1 MEEHLEHVVEECRG
15 FPYARAKEMAP
26 KVLKEYV
33 RRHGGDD
40 NTNDKEELIRR
51 LFACWQDPDDRLP
64 GHSRPLPGDA
74 LAAPHSWEQQHPQRV
89 THEYGQLLDAA
100 QATERRAENA
110 KRLNNTID
118 SFLSEATGS
127 STVLRFAFV
136 EPVGSQAYM
145 GVDRAVYA
153 DPRLSRPSRALSQ
166 RDRRMGPFLQEAAQ
180 KSKFYGSIVLN
191 HRVVLHAIDA
201 TPARWHGDRF
211 LAARQSQDGRVV
223 AEK

>member
-1 MEEHLEHVVEECRG
+1 MEEHVVEECRG

-51 LFACWQDPDDRLP
+51 LFACWQDPDGRLP
-64 GHSRPLPGDA
+64 GHSRPLPGTPWR
-74 LAAPHSWEQQHPQRV
+74 LPILGSNNIPQRV

-118 SFLSEATGS
+118 SSLSEATGS

-166 RDRRMGPFLQEAAQ
+166 RDRRMGPILREAVW
-180 KSKFYGSIVLN
+180 KSKFYARIVLN
-191 HRVVLHAIDA
+191 HSCRPPRHRRDA
-201 TPARWHGDRF
+201 CSLVR
-211 LAARQSQDGRVV
+211 
-223 AEK
+223 

>member
-1 MEEHLEHVVEECRG
+1 MEEHVVEECRG

-40 NTNDKEELIRR
+40 NTNDKDELIRR
-51 LFACWQDPDDRLP
+51 LFACWQDPDGRSP
-64 GHSRPLPGDA
+64 GHSRPLPGEA

-110 KRLNNTID
+110 KRMNNTID

-127 STVLRFAFV
+127 STLLRFAFA
-136 EPVGSQAYM
+136 EPVAQAYM

-153 DPRLSRPSRALSQ
+153 DPRLLRPSRALSQ
-166 RDRRMGPFLQEAAQ
+166 RDRRMGPILREAA
-180 KSKFYGSIVLN
+180 
-191 HRVVLHAIDA
+191 
-201 TPARWHGDRF
+201 
-211 LAARQSQDGRVV
+211 
-223 AEK
+223 